1 MRLKLPAFIVQICRN
16 VVKNH
21 DNQQYTS
28 ENSEAQ
34 LTDAEISALHAKIG
48 ELEKQNRT
56 LLTEEARF
64 HNEREYY
71 KDIFNNQPAGLY
83 RMKTFKKRKW
93 DLVSMQNTEKI
104 PFYIEFASDRFFEIL
119 GMSKEEF
126 NDNPSSFIALLPE
139 SDQIS
144 FLKTNITANRHYKPF
159 RWEGKISTQKKTKW
173 IRFESIP
180 SKLENGDIQWTG
192 ILYDISEWKE
202 TEDALQKSRLQLED
216 VLVGAN
222 VGTLEWNVQTG
233 KVRFNEIWA
242 KNLGFTLTEVNIGL
256 FFLGANGWKFL
267 THPDDIPYAE
277 EMLKRHFSGELPYHQ
292 VEVRMRH
299 KNGKW
304 LWIRQEGKVKTWTPD
319 GKPELM
325 YGTHTDITA
334 RKEAELTL
342 SRLNEE
348 LEERVAKRT
357 AELEKL
363 NTELKVAE
371 QKFRTVADFSYTWE
385 YWKGT
390 DGNIIF
396 MSPSVEAMTGYSV
409 QDFENDPELL
419 HKIIY
424 KPDLRIWESHLAE
437 RHHCQ
442 LPDSSMET
450 TFRIVTKSGEIK
462 WLGHLCRCI
471 TVAGKNLGIR
481 VSNRDITDSV
491 AANNALLDITVKVE
505 ERERNRFSCELHDGL
520 GPLLSTVKLYF
531 DWLADTDDAE
541 KRQMIIQKG
550 GYCIETAIETA
561 RELARGIGSQMLVNL
576 GYAGAISQF
585 VERINDMSKIKIT
598 FKSNTS
604 IRFNDFLETTL
615 YRISTELIKNTL
627 SYGEASQAEI
637 QFMYD
642 EQNNEIIFN
651 YADNGIGF
659 DIERISEKGTGL
671 GIMNIQQRVK
681 VLRGSL
687 EMESK
692 PGAGSK
698 TRIRIPVENS

>member
-1 MRLKLPAFIVQICRN
+1 
-16 VVKNH
+16 
-21 DNQQYTS
+21 
-28 ENSEAQ
+28 
-34 LTDAEISALHAKIG
+34 
-48 ELEKQNRT
+48 
-56 LLTEEARF
+56 
-64 HNEREYY
+64 
-71 KDIFNNQPAGLY
+71 
-83 RMKTFKKRKW
+83 MKTFKKRKW

-159 RWEGKISTQKKTKW
+159 RWEGKISTQNKTKW

-222 VGTLEWNVQTG
+222 VGALEWNVQTG

-256 FFLGANGWKFL
+256 FFLGAYGWKFL

-442 LPDSSMET
+442 QPESSMEA

-471 TVAGKNLGIR
+471 TVDGKNLGVR

-505 ERERNRFSCELHDGL
+505 ERERNRFSRELHDGL

-585 VERINDMSKIKIT
+585 VERINDMSKIRIT
-598 FKSNTS
+598 FESNTS

-637 QFMYD
+637 QFIYD
-642 EQNNEIIFN
+642 EQNNEIIFD

-659 DIERISEKGTGL
+659 DMEKIGEKGTGL
-671 GIMNIQQRVK
+671 GIMNIQERVK
-681 VLRGSL
+681 ILRGGL
-687 EMESK
+687 EMVSK
-692 PGAGSK
+692 PGAGTK
-698 TRIRIPVENS
+698 TKIRIPVENS